1 MANPVVKSI
10 ADNGLQ
16 FYNTL
21 VAQQNQAFGE
31 NQNALQLLSKAWA
44 PVLSSGQVPYGFSPQ
59 LDALLQANVMDTGAQ
74 AESNATS
81 AAALAEKQAA
91 GGANVAPTG
100 ADAQINADI
109 AATGQQAIAKGLQG
123 EKIAGYQQGLNEL
136 EGGTDAELGIAGASN
151 PSSYSQSAVGAGDM
165 AEKAGAEEFKE
176 NFETSSPQ
184 AIMGEISQGVGLAGQ
199 IAGAAM
205 GIGDVGSMFSSSMSG
220 AGPTAGQSGLPG
232 TVGPYT

>member
-1 MANPVVKSI
+1 MANPVVKSV

-21 VAQQNQAFGE
+21 VAQQQQAFGE
-31 NQNALQLLSKAWA
+31 NQNALNLLQKAWG
-44 PVLSSGQVPYGFSPQ
+44 PVLTSGAVPYGYSPQ

-74 AESNATS
+74 AETNATN
-81 AAALAEKQAA
+81 AAALQEKQAS

-123 EKIAGYQQGLNEL
+123 EKIAGYEEGLKNL
-136 EGGTDAELGIAGASN
+136 EGGTDAELGIAKATDPN
-151 PSSYSQSAVGAGDM
+151 QSAEAATGAGSM
-165 AEKAGAEEFKE
+165 AEKAGAEEFQE
-176 NFETSSPQ
+176 NYETSSPH
-184 AIMGEISQGVGLAGQ
+184 ASLGDIAQGVG
-199 IAGAAM
+199 IAGGIAGDIM
-205 GIGDVGSMFSSSMSG
+205 GVGDVGSMFSSSMSG

-232 TVGPYT
+232 TVGPYS